1 MSYEEASNQ
10 AVQELE
16 GRQEDSPDEG
26 GAAPIEG
33 QGDDQGGQQVQD
45 GGQQGGGQPT
55 WNPKEYALKYRDKEV
70 LPRDR
75 QHLIDL
81 AQQGFSYSKRMAELK
96 ELEKQ
101 LETQRGKYSQY
112 SQLEEAFAKNPVFR
126 KKVLEWYNSSMS
138 PDGGQ
143 QEEGGQAAAIPKE
156 LVDTIR
162 ELQERVGKYDEDRQ
176 LHEQERADKE
186 LSGEIDELKKK
197 YSRQDW
203 DQLASSG
210 KTLMQEICEHAY
222 NMGGIKLET
231 AYRDLMWDSHTKNS
245 EANGRKAAAE
255 SAAAAKKAGMVSG
268 GKSKGAATP
277 QEVNTSGMSY
287 DQLARHITKEF
298 NLSS

>member
-1 MSYEEASNQ
+1 MNYEEASNQ

-16 GRQEDSPDEG
+16 GQQESGVQDNG
-26 GAAPIEG
+26 GAPVEG
-33 QGDDQGGQQVQD
+33 QGENQDGQAQTEGQQSSA
-45 GGQQGGGQPT
+45 QPA
-55 WNPKEYALKYRDKEV
+55 WNAQEYALKYRDKEI

-81 AQQGFSYSKRMAELK
+81 AQQGFSYSQRMAELK
-96 ELEKQ
+96 DREKQ
-101 LETQRGKYSQY
+101 LEAQRGKYSQY
-112 SQLEEAFAKNPVFR
+112 SQLEEAFAKNPTFR
-126 KKVLEWYNSSMS
+126 KKVLEWYNNSMS

-143 QEEGGQAAAIPKE
+143 QEEGSQAAAIPKE
-156 LVDTIR
+156 LAETIR
-162 ELQERVGKYDEDRQ
+162 ELQERVGKYDEERQ
-176 LHEQERADKE
+176 THEQERADKE
-186 LSGEIDELKKK
+186 LMGEIDELKKK

-210 KTLMQEICEHAY
+210 KTLMQELCEHAY

-245 EANGRKAAAE
+245 EASGRKAAAE

-268 GKSKGAATP
+268 GKSKGAASP
-277 QEVNTSGMSY
+277 QESNTSGLSY
-287 DQLARHITKEF
+287 DQLVHHVQKEY